1 MNLLCLGL
9 DLLVVICFIVVVG
22 VIAALAHDKGFDS
35 GYNEGF
41 LDGREEANAEKE
53 GGAK

>member
-1 MNLLCLGL
+1 MNLLLIGL
-9 DLLVVICFIVVVG
+9 DLLMVICFIVVVG
-22 VIAALAHDKGFDS
+22 VIAAFAYDKGFDS

>member
-1 MNLLCLGL
+1 M
-9 DLLVVICFIVVVG
+9 VICFIVVVG
-22 VIAALAHDKGFDS
+22 VIAALAYDKGFDS

>member
-1 MNLLCLGL
+1 M
-9 DLLVVICFIVVVG
+9 VICFIVVVG
-22 VIAALAHDKGFDS
+22 IIAFLAYDKGIDA
-35 GYNEGF
+35 GYDEGF

>member
-1 MNLLCLGL
+1 MNLLLLGL
-9 DLLVVICFIVVVG
+9 DILMVICFIVVVG
-22 VIAALAHDKGFDS
+22 VIAALAYDKGVDA
-35 GYNEGF
+35 GYDNGL